1 MRVHIAAVLPVN
13 TRPHTQLQAQLDAAR
28 RVGRRLRLAEGEK
41 RRAELCSPEASG
53 GAARVDAPAS
63 VTVVGHVV
71 VKLEENGDDRGA
83 VAGSDGAAT
92 PNLFLQ
98 RDARRCSEVVVA
110 PGQEQLRDG
119 LKARRQ
125 ERPGAV
131 GVAQLERPY

>member
-1 MRVHIAAVLPVN
+1 MRRPRPRIIPGGEGDGHVRVHIAAVLPVN
-13 TRPHTQLQAQLDAAR
+13 TRPHTQLQAQLDAVR

-83 VAGSDGAAT
+83 VAGSDGCLLVCT
-92 PNLFLQ
+92 Y
-98 RDARRCSEVVVA
+98 
-110 PGQEQLRDG
+110 
-119 LKARRQ
+119 K
-125 ERPGAV
+125 
-131 GVAQLERPY
+131 